1 MIRRILIEVDMDENS
16 TIANDIAALVISR
29 MDSNVEFSISQEIV
43 PERSS
48 GEIKIP
54 EFVNTKN
61 CTKQKGMMQNG

>member
-48 GEIKIP
+48 RGIKIP